1 MEQRKKI
8 LVVDDEPDIIE
19 ILQYNLQ
26 KEGYIT
32 FSASNGVE
40 AVELAKQKKPD
51 LILLDVMLPD
61 MDGIEAC
68 ETIRKNDDL
77 NNTIIAF
84 LTARSEDYSEIA
96 GFQAGADDYI
106 TKPIRPKVLLTRIH
120 SLLKRSSSQEQTQAA
135 TIVQYEE
142 ITLDKEKF
150 LATMSGKPLN
160 LPNKEFRL
168 LELLISKPEHVFSRE
183 EIFSLVWG
191 NEIVVGD
198 RTIDVHIR
206 RLREKLGEKYI
217 YTLKGVGY
225 VFARR

>member
-1 MEQRKKI
+1 MAQEKKI
-8 LVVDDEPDIIE
+8 LIVDDEPDIIE
-19 ILQYNLQ
+19 ILRYNLE
-26 KEGYIT
+26 KEGYVT
-32 FSASNGVE
+32 FSASNGID

-68 ETIRKNDDL
+68 ETIRKNESL

-106 TKPIRPKVLLTRIH
+106 TKPIRPKVLLTRIQ
-120 SLLKRSSSQEQTQAA
+120 SLLKRSSSQSQTSQ
-135 TIVQYEE
+135 IIQYEE
-142 ITLDKEKF
+142 ITINKEKF
-150 LATMSGKPLN
+150 LATMSGNPLN
-160 LPNKEFRL
+160 LPNKEFRI
-168 LELLISKPEHVFSRE
+168 LEVLISKPEHVFSRE
-183 EIFSLVWG
+183 EIYSLVWG

-206 RLREKLGEKYI
+206 KLREKLGEKYI